1 MKKLSLLLLFILPI
15 SCAQKESTPE
25 PPAQTQ
31 TVTDYENITVS
42 EFNAEYTQPDSDVVI
57 LDVRTD
63 EEVSEGMIP
72 NAIQIDFRGADFK
85 TKIAELDTDKTY
97 VVYCRS
103 GGRSSAASEIMT
115 KELGF
120 KDVKNL
126 EGGYTAWSEN
136 D

>member
-1 MKKLSLLLLFILPI
+1 MKKLSLLLLFIIPL

-25 PPAQTQ
+25 PTVQNQ
-31 TVTDYENITVS
+31 TVADYENITVS
-42 EFNAEYTQPDSDVVI
+42 EFNTEYTQPDPNVVI

-63 EEVSEGMIP
+63 GEVEQGMIP
-72 NAIQIDFRGADFK
+72 NAIQIDFMGADFK
-85 TKIAELDTDKTY
+85 SKVAELDSSKTY

-103 GGRSSAASEIMT
+103 GGRSSAASKIMAQ
-115 KELGF
+115 ELGF

-136 D
+136 E